1 MIKQFY
7 TLMLVSLLAIGCGKN
22 ELDNIPTEN
31 EDSSG
36 QISFGTGGADWT
48 RGKNISDTDDIPSLT
63 VYSYYANYA
72 ATAADVTSWD
82 DVTADDLLPLF
93 TSDINTPFTLTNNG
107 YGLGI
112 SDSWSY
118 TGGKQYWPWEDDE
131 KLSFIA
137 LYPQEEL
144 TLTPNEDSGK
154 PEFSYT
160 MSELANEND
169 DIVIDGKFDMTED
182 DSSNGCVD
190 FGLEH
195 ALTKLTLKVNYSG
208 ELDELDRLGAD
219 GTDEIFVV
227 NGISFSGLY
236 NNGTLNINSDG
247 TMTWT
252 QDETNTIE
260 VTAAQG
266 NTIVPI
272 YTYDES
278 GNVSGINPNA
288 ILSTTSK
295 SVMETDE
302 AIFVLPQQLDT
313 ERTSPPKAK
322 VRIRRLYF
330 TDEDVANGNTTNPS
344 GEMLYSTTEI
354 TIPSAENS
362 DGWVQGEHN
371 VLSFTF
377 ELDNLTSYV
386 IPMTLISEIYDW
398 TDIDVNVTVHPN
410 IYIYSS
416 DSDLELTSTET
427 TADMYIYTN
436 YTYDLRRHKRN
447 IELDGSSTE
456 AAGFTFY
463 TSSGTCCE
471 PLLVFDGTD
480 YYYVYDDENNLYIST
495 DNSYSEDDTK
505 IEQEDGIADL
515 SPYEVDGWLTF
526 KIKPIEGYEA
536 ADFTYQALK
545 TTRDDLGLYTNS
557 SIEDDFYGI
566 NKSGDDAVY
575 ILQLNVNND
584 HLMNEEGD
592 DYANTTT
599 DDYGYFT
606 GSIGAEMLSNGGG
619 KITYKFDVSLKKA
632 FN

>member
-1 MIKQFY
+1 MIKQIY

-22 ELDNIPTEN
+22 ELDTIPTEN

-36 QISFGTGGADWT
+36 QISFGIGTDGT

-63 VYSYYANYA
+63 VYSYYADYA

-82 DVTADDLLPLF
+82 NITADDLLSLF
-93 TSDINTPFTLTNNG
+93 TSDINTPFTLTNDG

-118 TGGKQYWPWEDDE
+118 TGGKQYWPWGDDE

-169 DIVIDGKFDMTED
+169 DIVIDGKFDMTKD

-190 FGLEH
+190 FGLQH

-219 GTDEIFVV
+219 GTEEIFVV

-236 NNGTLNINSDG
+236 NNATLNINSDG
-247 TMTWT
+247 TTSWT
-252 QDETNTIE
+252 KDETNTIE

-266 NTIVPI
+266 NTILPI
-272 YTYDES
+272 YTYDEL
-278 GNVSGINPNA
+278 GNVSGINPDA
-288 ILSTTSK
+288 VLSTQSK

-313 ERTSPPKAK
+313 QRTSAPKAK

-330 TDEDVANGNTTNPS
+330 TVEDVANGNTTNPS
-344 GEMLYSTTEI
+344 GEILYSTTEI
-354 TIPSAENS
+354 TIPSAEGS

-371 VLSFTF
+371 VLSFTL
-377 ELDNLTSYV
+377 ELDKLSSYDT
-386 IPMTLISEIYDW
+386 PLTLISQIYDW
-398 TDIDVNVTVHPN
+398 TDIDVNATVLPN

-416 DSDLELTSTET
+416 DSDLELSSNET

-436 YTYDLRRHKRN
+436 YTYDLRRPKRN

-463 TSSGTCCE
+463 TSGSTEPLE
-471 PLLVFDGTD
+471 PLLVFNGTD
-480 YYYVYDDENNLYIST
+480 YYYVYDDDNNLYIST
-495 DNSYSEDDTK
+495 DNTYSQDDTK
-505 IEQEDGIADL
+505 IEQVDGIADL
-515 SPYEVDGWLTF
+515 SDYEVDGWMTF

-557 SIEDDFYGI
+557 TIEDEFYGI
-566 NKSGDDAVY
+566 NKGGDDAVY
-575 ILQLNVNND
+575 ILRLNVDND
-584 HLMNEEGD
+584 HLMNEGGD
-592 DYANTTT
+592 ASANPTT

-619 KITYKFDVSLKKA
+619 KITYKFGVSLKKA